1 MPAYLPG
8 LTKPTRTKPLLAP
21 LPQTS
26 QLAWPI
32 DPRHTALKPSLR
44 QQQSALAAGT
54 QPSNC
59 RCWLCDA
66 PVTGAVRVGRTQFP
80 LAITQQA
87 LGHCPKAACITLP
100 AATGSNALLAH
111 NGAYI
116 MEKQQRGFALM
127 DPERRTQVARSGG
140 RTAHQQGRAHKFTSA
155 EAAAAGRVGGRR
167 VSENR
172 SHMSEIGRRGGRSR
186 SILTQLGGPA
196 RELLHSL
203 SAGQLLICQAN
214 STFLFGPLTQG
225 EPIVNAPQKPRREL
239 ADLYQLGL
247 LTDREVNDGATPRGW
262 LRVILTARAKRMVAA
277 KLRAR

>member
-1 MPAYLPG
+1 
-8 LTKPTRTKPLLAP
+8 
-21 LPQTS
+21 
-26 QLAWPI
+26 
-32 DPRHTALKPSLR
+32 
-44 QQQSALAAGT
+44 
-54 QPSNC
+54 
-59 RCWLCDA
+59 
-66 PVTGAVRVGRTQFP
+66 
-80 LAITQQA
+80 
-87 LGHCPKAACITLP
+87 
-100 AATGSNALLAH
+100 
-111 NGAYI
+111 

-155 EAAAAGRVGGRR
+155 EAAAAGKLGGRR

-172 SHMSEIGRRGGRSR
+172 SHMSEIGRRGGRSP

-203 SAGQLLICQAN
+203 SAGLLLICQAN

-262 LRVILTARAKRMVAA
+262 LRVMLTARAKRMVAA